1 MTRVALQTQRVY
13 RLERPARRRHPL
25 RRLHRL
31 WRRFR
36 SQQQARD
43 NRTAVTARRREQGL
57 VAALGTAAVLGA
69 VIAGPVFAQP
79 GDGCAP
85 VETGWDGIF
94 VQPVEDACTGSEFIR
109 AEDVHDLTTAGQTPD
124 GYVLVSDMRRDDN
137 GKEALIL
144 VKPWS
149 FDRYTLGLTLT
160 RVFRDGSVD
169 GTTWHEVAP
178 AGDPALA
185 QHG

>member
-1 MTRVALQTQRVY
+1 MSMRSLQ
-13 RLERPARRRHPL
+13 A
-25 RRLHRL
+25 
-31 WRRFR
+31 
-36 SQQQARD
+36 
-43 NRTAVTARRREQGL
+43 L

-69 VIAGPVFAQP
+69 VSAGPVFAQP

-85 VETGWDGIF
+85 VQTGWDGVF
-94 VQPVEDACTGSEFIR
+94 VQPAEDACTGSAFIR
-109 AEDVHDLTTAGQTPD
+109 AEDVHDLIAAGQTPD

-149 FDRYTLGLTLT
+149 FDRYTLGLLLT

-169 GTTWHEVAP
+169 GATWHDVAP
-178 AGDPALA
+178 AGDPSLT
-185 QHG
+185 QRG